1 MPGLLPPLHFT
12 VVSGRFLKN
21 GAVTEEPLHSSLQCW
36 RFCIFSTIE
45 VSLVAIS
52 TCHVGIGDKLGG
64 KHPLVCRFMRGACR
78 KLPESRPLVPLWD
91 LLLVQDA
98 LSSHSF
104 EPIEVVELKMPS
116 IKKALLMAL
125 TMAKR
130 VSHLQTL
137 SVHPSCLQLA
147 PGQAKTHLLD

>member
-1 MPGLLPPLHFT
+1 
-12 VVSGRFLKN
+12 
-21 GAVTEEPLHSSLQCW
+21 
-36 RFCIFSTIE
+36 
-45 VSLVAIS
+45 
-52 TCHVGIGDKLGG
+52 
-64 KHPLVCRFMRGACR
+64 MRGACR